1 MNPLNFKCVHNKKS
15 FKGKFGLMPKGP
27 TIVPLLLGEGIRG
40 VVEKCGTLDEANG
53 MLQAGIESCRPWNS
67 AWMKSW
73 VPNLQFFQPIP
84 ICQDFGS
91 FVSVT
96 ICLELAICV
105 FLDFQYILE
114 GAVGSSSQLKPK
126 LSQIIIHE
134 FCMLFPVKST
144 K

>member
-27 TIVPLLLGEGIRG
+27 TILPLLLGEGIRG

-53 MLQAGIESCRPWNS
+53 MLLTGIDSCRPWNS

-84 ICQDFGS
+84 ICQDSGS
-91 FVSVT
+91 FVGVT
-96 ICLELAICV
+96 M
-105 FLDFQYILE
+105 
-114 GAVGSSSQLKPK
+114 AVGSSNQLKPK

-134 FCMLFPVKST
+134 FCMLFLVKST